1 MHDVNTSA
9 DHVFLLTIANAR
21 SVVRRPRLASPM
33 PMSPASPNRIAEPH
47 RRTAS
52 PNRFAAVA
60 DSNPSYPPQ
69 LLSLFLQ

>member
-33 PMSPASPNRIAEPH
+33 PHVTRIAEPH
-47 RRTAS
+47 RRTVS
-52 PNRFAAVA
+52 P
-60 DSNPSYPPQ
+60 
-69 LLSLFLQ
+69 LLPIRIRRTHPNCSRSFCNDTILKLG